1 MTLVIDASVAA
12 KWVLPEPDSE
22 RAAALRIEDPD
33 LVAPSLVVAEVGNA
47 IWKGA
52 QRKDLNRPQ
61 ALAALRIAA
70 AHFARLVPLE
80 ELAAEAMALALDG
93 RHPIYDSFY
102 LVLARRESAPLV
114 TADEAMVA
122 AARRAR
128 VKVRRL

>member
-22 RAAALRIEDPD
+22 RAAALRMEDSD

-52 QRKDLNRPQ
+52 RRKDLNRAQ

-80 ELAAEAMALALDG
+80 ELATEAMALALDG
-93 RHPIYDSFY
+93 HHPIYDSFY
-102 LVLARRESAPLV
+102 LVLARRESVPLI

-122 AARRAR
+122 AARKAK